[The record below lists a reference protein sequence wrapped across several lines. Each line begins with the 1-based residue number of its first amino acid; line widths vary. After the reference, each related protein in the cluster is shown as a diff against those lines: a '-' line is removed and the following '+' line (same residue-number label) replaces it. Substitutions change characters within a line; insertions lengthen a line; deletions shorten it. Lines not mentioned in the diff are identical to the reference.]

1 MRNKILILFFLLL
14 AINVFG
20 QDVTDSTSV
29 GETGRKN
36 VLKFLPTNL
45 IFNSLSFEYERKL
58 GKKNSIILGIGLPS
72 SKSFAGKFT
81 DNSGENKITNDAFS
95 TMSLRLAYRHYSGKS
110 IQPSGFYVSPY
121 LKYQKFEVSAD
132 NNKTVTQGYPPITQN
147 YTEKYDVSGST
158 MNLGLQLGVQFLIA
172 KRVAVDFYFLGI
184 EAGLAN
190 LNASVK
196 SSNINMID
204 EVETSVRDN
213 IKDLPDFLA
222 KKITVTRK
230 SNDQIDVKGDSMP
243 YPWIRGGI
251 SIGIAF

>member
-1 MRNKILILFFLLL
+1 MKNKILILSFLLL
-14 AINVFG
+14 AINTFG
-20 QDVTDSTSV
+20 QEVTDSTIVVES
-29 GETGRKN
+29 GRKN
-36 VLKFLPTNL
+36 VIKFLPTNL
-45 IFNSLSFEYERKL
+45 VFNNLSFEYERKL
-58 GKKNSIILGIGLPS
+58 GKKNSIILGVGLPS
-72 SKSFAGKFT
+72 SKSFAGKFS

-95 TMSLRLAYRHYSGKS
+95 TTCIRLAYRHYSGRS

-121 LKYQKFEVSAD
+121 LKYQKFEVNAD
-132 NNKTVTQGYPPITQN
+132 NNKTITEGYPPITQS
-147 YTEKYDVSGST
+147 YTEQYNVSGST

-172 KRVAVDFYFLGI
+172 KIVAIDFYFLGI

-190 LNASVK
+190 LNATVK

-204 EVETSVRDN
+204 EVETSVRNN

-243 YPWIRGGI
+243 YPWFRGGI